1 MIEGV
6 SEGRFSNYLVGLLAG
21 RRISHL
27 GRTAL
32 GRLLSLAPP
41 RHRLLI
47 EERIAIG
54 PKKTLMLVSCAGRH
68 FLVATA
74 GDFIAPLIEVCPDG
88 PCDCRTDASATERE
102 KCL

>member
-1 MIEGV
+1 MIEGA
-6 SEGRFSNYLVGLLAG
+6 SGGRISSYLAGLLVG
-21 RRISHL
+21 RRLSHL

-32 GRLLSLAPP
+32 GRLLSPAPG
-41 RHRLLI
+41 HRLLI

-74 GDFIAPLIEVCPDG
+74 GDFIAPLIEVRPDG
-88 PCDCRTDASATERE
+88 SCAGGTDASTTERE